1 MGLFGTQTKNEKI
14 TPVTTVEPKEETFQ
28 EPPRLPKPRV
38 GTVIA
43 PEIVISGALRGEGIV
58 QVEGVIEG
66 EVELKG
72 SIIITSTGVVKGP
85 IVADVVRVAGRVE
98 GNVNAKNHL
107 RLEKQGN
114 LIGDVTTGSLVVED
128 GGCLNGRCE
137 MTKPPEDEANQEYGR
152 QDQPD
157 DLQFGANY
165 NVEDEPE

>member
-1 MGLFGTQTKNEKI
+1 MGLFGSQTKNEKSA
-14 TPVTTVEPKEETFQ
+14 PVMAAEPPQETFQ

-43 PEIVISGALRGEGIV
+43 KEITISGALRRDGIV

-66 EVELKG
+66 QVEMTG
-72 SIIITSTGVVKGP
+72 SIIVTSTGVVKGP
-85 IVADVVRVAGRVE
+85 ITADVVRVAGRVE

-107 RLEKQGN
+107 RLEKHGN

-137 MTKPPEDEANQEYGR
+137 MTKPPEDEAQP
-152 QDQPD
+152 DQPD

-165 NVEDEPE
+165 KVDEEPAV

>member
-1 MGLFGTQTKNEKI
+1 MGLFSSQSKNNEKV
-14 TPVTTVEPKEETFQ
+14 TPVATVEPKEETFQ

-43 PEIVISGALRGEGIV
+43 PEVVISGALRGEGIV
-58 QVEGVIEG
+58 QVEGTIEG
-66 EVELKG
+66 QVELKG
-72 SIIITSTGVVKGP
+72 SIIVTTTGVVKGP

-98 GNVNAKNHL
+98 GNVNARNHL

-137 MTKPPEDEANQEYGR
+137 MTKPPEDENSRE
-152 QDQPD
+152 DQPE

-165 NVEDEPE
+165 KVEDEPEA